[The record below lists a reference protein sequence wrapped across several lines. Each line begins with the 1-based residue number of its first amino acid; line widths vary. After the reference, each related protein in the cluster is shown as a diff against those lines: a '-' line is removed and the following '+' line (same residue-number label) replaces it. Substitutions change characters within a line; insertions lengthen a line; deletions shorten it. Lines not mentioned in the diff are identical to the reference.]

1 LLGACGT
8 RPACACF
15 AALARLVAHGADYE
29 REFGTAAQVRASLH
43 CGSVVVG
50 EMGSVKKEI
59 ALSGDTLN
67 TAARLVDVC
76 RDSDG
81 IGPSPRPT
89 FSTGSCFLLTL
100 QRGHWASSGYAA
112 RNRPS
117 GFARWPRRRLIH
129 ASRRYEK
136 MGTHARRLRP
146 GQITPSQIICFQV
159 PGGATLGPVHKCPQF
174 HNLGIEALWF
184 ETAVLALPPAK
195 ALPRTG

>member
-1 LLGACGT
+1 MPLLPPDSPQSAPGQWG
-8 RPACACF
+8 
-15 AALARLVAHGADYE
+15 
-29 REFGTAAQVRASLH
+29 FGSRGIDNP
-43 CGSVVVG
+43 GSV
-50 EMGSVKKEI
+50 S
-59 ALSGDTLN
+59 APQAADTKNQVL
-67 TAARLVDVC
+67 
-76 RDSDG
+76 RDWWAIPTG
-81 IGPSPRPT
+81 VPSAV
-89 FSTGSCFLLTL
+89 LA

-117 GFARWPRRRLIH
+117 GFARWPKRCLIH

-136 MGTHARRLRP
+136 MGTYARCLRS
-146 GQITPSQIICFQV
+146 GQITPSQIICFRV

>member
-1 LLGACGT
+1 MDMKNSTAAAERLGEVDFHRLLNRLVTDLSGPIVLRDGQIHRYVGDELIATWPLARGLRNATCV
-8 RPACACF
+8 RACF
-15 AALARLVAHGADYE
+15 AA
-29 REFGTAAQVRASLH
+29 
-43 CGSVVVG
+43 
-50 EMGSVKKEI
+50 
-59 ALSGDTLN
+59 
-67 TAARLVDVC
+67 
-76 RDSDG
+76 
-81 IGPSPRPT
+81 
-89 FSTGSCFLLTL
+89 

-136 MGTHARRLRP
+136 MGTYARRPRP
-146 GQITPSQIICFQV
+146 GQITPSQIMCFQI

-174 HNLGIEALWF
+174 HNPGIGPLWF